1 MGGGVARS
9 PPPWIRHCVN
19 ALMQKLVAV
28 KYLALLNFYVYH
40 VLLVINANHFI
51 CYIIISQIIKWRDAL
66 NILPN

>member
-1 MGGGVARS
+1 
-9 PPPWIRHCVN
+9 
-19 ALMQKLVAV
+19 MQKLVAV